1 MVRRKARNLT
11 TTKTGRSIRRAQ
23 ISMRNIAS
31 VGSGIICTAVA
42 YAIPVSADP
51 TPGHYV
57 NIRTPSPP
65 MRCEVG
71 SDDSDGVGPNVVC
84 QTAGFPQAPMDPV
97 PYPGWHGDPSVLHQD
112 QAIITASGQFSW
124 RTANLG
130 QAPPGQPDITLS
142 EGKTYH
148 FEGWTVVPIADR
160 ITFTNDA
167 TSHGMAIERDYHVK
181 PF

>member
-1 MVRRKARNLT
+1 MRKV
-11 TTKTGRSIRRAQ
+11 
-23 ISMRNIAS
+23 AS
-31 VGSGIICTAVA
+31 TVAGIICAAVA
-42 YAIPVSADP
+42 FASLASADP
-51 TPGHYV
+51 TLGHFV
-57 NIRTPSPP
+57 NVKTPSPP

-71 SDDSDGVGPNVVC
+71 SDDSEGGGANVVC

-130 QAPPGQPDITLS
+130 MAPPGQPDITLV
-142 EGKTYH
+142 EGQKYR
-148 FEGWTVVPIADR
+148 FQGWTIMPTGDGT
-160 ITFTNDA
+160 TFSNDA
-167 TSHGMAIERDYHVK
+167 TGHGMVIGSDYNVK